1 MKKEE
6 QPLFE
11 MVEVSD
17 PRTPEQIK
25 KGRELME
32 YCAQL
37 VFGHGIPRGY
47 WVPCWFDMS
56 EDLEEAE

>member
-1 MKKEE
+1 MKEEE

-32 YCAQL
+32 YWAQM
-37 VFGHGIPRGY
+37 VFGHGIPREYLG
-47 WVPCWFDMS
+47 PCWLDMS
-56 EDLEEAE
+56 EDSETTE